1 MSKNTTAAAAFDT
14 FEHDDVGYPG
24 HTHGRPYV
32 DSVGRSTWK
41 QAIVV
46 RKAIPIRSSPS
57 GFYVGHFA
65 PISFQVLALNQ
76 TLVC

>member
-1 MSKNTTAAAAFDT
+1 MHVKNTAAAAATCDT

-41 QAIVV
+41 QAI
-46 RKAIPIRSSPS
+46 RKAIPIRSS
-57 GFYVGHFA
+57 
-65 PISFQVLALNQ
+65 
-76 TLVC
+76 